1 MTANPIHDDH
11 RVAIVFK
18 SPPNFQIP
26 CSSPAF
32 ESYPPGNRN
41 ALAFRCSSSQ
51 TATIP
56 LVTGWV
62 SVAAHEAW
70 IRGERN
76 QELLCAFAPYVDM
89 QKIRAVHHVGV
100 DFETIPNDAG
110 WTVVERYDGQRG
122 EKSTPF
128 EWERSDLS
136 KVVAD
141 RKRFGSEMC
150 FALSAL
156 LGAPVGR
163 LKSVEE

>member
-1 MTANPIHDDH
+1 MTITEF
-11 RVAIVFK
+11 AILVFK
-18 SPPNFQIP
+18 SPSNFQVSDP
-26 CSSPAF
+26 TLQF

-89 QKIRAVHHVGV
+89 QKIRVVHHVGV

-122 EKSTPF
+122 EKSAPF

>member
-1 MTANPIHDDH
+1 MISSVNPTHDDH

-32 ESYPPGNRN
+32 ESYPSGNRN

-56 LVTGWV
+56 LVTGRA

-76 QELLCAFAPYVDM
+76 QGLLRMFAPYVNM
-89 QKIRAVHHVGV
+89 QKIRMVHV
-100 DFETIPNDAG
+100 DFEAIPNDTG
-110 WTVVERYDGQRG
+110 WTVVEQYDGQLG

-136 KVVAD
+136 
-141 RKRFGSEMC
+141 RWS
-150 FALSAL
+150 LT
-156 LGAPVGR
+156 GR
-163 LKSVEE
+163 GLARRYVSLCQRCWGCQWGG

>member
-32 ESYPPGNRN
+32 ESYPSGNRN

-62 SVAAHEAW
+62 SVVAHEAW

-76 QELLCAFAPYVDM
+76 QELLCVFAPYVDM
-89 QKIRAVHHVGV
+89 QKIRVVHHVGV
-100 DFETIPNDAG
+100 GFETIPNDAG
-110 WTVVERYDGQRG
+110 WTVVEQYDGQLG

-136 KVVAD
+136 
-141 RKRFGSEMC
+141 RWS
-150 FALSAL
+150 LT
-156 LGAPVGR
+156 GR
-163 LKSVEE
+163 GLARRCVSLCQRCWGCQWGG